1 MPEILQFPT
10 KGAHDA
16 IRDPFKTMENS
27 ERICSM
33 NNSHGSSWLS
43 TATQVPIRANE
54 RKMLFTENGIPKSL
68 QCDNS
73 TQFTCGVFQQL
84 ASQYGFE
91 IVTSSPHYP
100 RGHGFIEHQFHMV
113 KKMIL
118 KCRETKED
126 IDLALLALRTTPL
139 SSNIPSPSELLNV

>member
-1 MPEILQFPT
+1 
-10 KGAHDA
+10 
-16 IRDPFKTMENS
+16 MENS

-54 RKMLFTENGIPKSL
+54 RKMQFTENGIPKSL

-100 RGHGFIEHQFHMV
+100 RAHGFIEHQFHMV

-126 IDLALLALRTTPL
+126 IDLALLALQTTPL